1 MLSLLLVIPL
11 IGSLALMMLPSMGA
25 DSAMESNHAKGGAG
39 ASSGEGEGG
48 VVREFG
54 RGRGDNSGLY
64 KRIALTTA
72 LINFI
77 VSIKLWIEF
86 DSNCEQFQFVEE
98 WSRISS
104 FCHVQL
110 GIDGISLLFVILTTF
125 IMPLAILASWSTI
138 PHQNG
143 QLRKYLVTLLILETI
158 LIAVFVVLD
167 LLLFYIAFESSLIPM
182 FLLIGIFGGRSRKIH
197 AAYQFFLYTLLGS
210 LFMLLAI
217 GIIVSE
223 TGTTDYQLLALTE
236 FSSSRQNFLWL
247 GLFLSFAVKTPMV
260 PVHIWLPE
268 AHAEANVSGSVI
280 LAGILLKLAG
290 YGFLRYSIG
299 IFPDASQL
307 FTPLVYSISVISIV
321 YSSLATLRQVD
332 FKKIIAYSSIG
343 HMSVVN
349 LGIFSNSISG
359 IEGGIFLMLAHGIV
373 SPALFIMVTFLYDRH
388 HTRIIKYYR
397 GLVIRMPLFA
407 FLFFIFTLANVATPL
422 SGNFVGEFLVFSGA
436 FLTNPLLTAIGAFGM
451 VLGAGYGIWFYN
463 RICFATLS
471 PYLPK
476 LGLSDINRREFHL
489 VLPLLFLVFFMGIL
503 PNFFLEPIHLPV
515 SFLIVNAL

>member
-11 IGSLALMMLPSMGA
+11 IGSVAIMMLPS
-25 DSAMESNHAKGGAG
+25 SSSSSSWGGISRLG
-39 ASSGEGEGG
+39 P
-48 VVREFG
+48 
-54 RGRGDNSGLY
+54 
-64 KRIALTTA
+64 KQIALSTA

-125 IMPLAILASWSTI
+125 IMPLAILASWSSI

-143 QLRKYLVTLLILETI
+143 AFPGALRKYLVTLLILETI

-217 GIIVSE
+217 AIIVSE

>member
-11 IGSLALMMLPSMGA
+11 IGSVAIMMLPS
-25 DSAMESNHAKGGAG
+25 SSSSWGGISRLG
-39 ASSGEGEGG
+39 P
-48 VVREFG
+48 
-54 RGRGDNSGLY
+54 
-64 KRIALTTA
+64 KQIALSTA

-86 DSNCEQFQFVEE
+86 DSNCERFQFVEE

-125 IMPLAILASWSTI
+125 IMPLAILASWSSI

-143 QLRKYLVTLLILETI
+143 AFPGALRKYLVTLLILETI

-217 GIIVSE
+217 AIIVSE

>member
-11 IGSLALMMLPSMGA
+11 IGSVAIMMLPS
-25 DSAMESNHAKGGAG
+25 SSSSWGGISRLG
-39 ASSGEGEGG
+39 P
-48 VVREFG
+48 
-54 RGRGDNSGLY
+54 
-64 KRIALTTA
+64 KQIALSTA

-125 IMPLAILASWSTI
+125 IMPLAILASWSSI

-143 QLRKYLVTLLILETI
+143 AFPGALRKYLVTLLILETI

-217 GIIVSE
+217 AIIVSE